1 MLLGNF
7 NDLGGRQIHQD
18 DMRVLQEEMLKAI
31 QLQYVGQ
38 GAFILQGCAVTGVAG
53 NYTIGNGLVMIN
65 GKVMEFTS
73 TTGIVSFPKYMVQ
86 AADIPQDS
94 FPLEQGGSAYKRTL
108 VKAEL
113 VDSVPGSGEFI
124 VMSASGGRNYN
135 DILATQFVR
144 LSGNQNV
151 NGQKN
156 FTSDVISNG
165 LNVNT
170 EINNINSSLSGKAN
184 KVTTI
189 SATEGLSG
197 GGDLSS
203 NRVIGIANGG
213 VTLGKL
219 ESSVQTRLV
228 PSGTIVMWS
237 GNPLALPTGWLLC
250 DGTSGTPNLKGRFI
264 VGYDGADVDYNSIG
278 KVGGAKTVTLTTS
291 QIPSHSHSMS
301 SAGSHQHYV
310 KEVVRGDEGS
320 SGDDQTV
327 GSYDEGGSNKY
338 TNYAGDHTHTINST
352 GGGGAHEN
360 RPPYY
365 ALAYIMKQ

>member
-18 DMRVLQEEMLKAI
+18 DMRILQEEMLKAI
-31 QLQYVGQ
+31 QLQYAGQ
-38 GAFILQGCAVTGVAG
+38 GAFKLQGCAVTDVAG
-53 NYTIGNGLVMIN
+53 NYTVGNGLVIIN
-65 GKVMEFTS
+65 GKVMEFSSTS
-73 TTGIVSFPKYMVQ
+73 GIVSFPKYMVQ

-113 VDSVPGSGEFI
+113 VDSIPGSGEFI
-124 VMSASGGRNYN
+124 VMSASGGRNY
-135 DILATQFVR
+135 DDVLGGKFVR
-144 LSGNQNV
+144 LQGNQTV

-165 LNVNT
+165 LNVNS
-170 EINNINSSLSGKAN
+170 EINNINSSLSVKAN
-184 KVTTI
+184 KATTI
-189 SATEGLSG
+189 TATEGLSG

-213 VTLGKL
+213 VTFGKL
-219 ESSVQTRLV
+219 ESAIQSRLI
-228 PSGTIVMWS
+228 PSGVIVMWS
-237 GNPLALPTGWLLC
+237 GNAASLPTGWLLC

-264 VGYDGADVDYNSIG
+264 VGYDGADIDYNAIG
-278 KVGGAKTVTLTTS
+278 KTGGAKTVTLTTT
-291 QIPSHSHSMS
+291 QMPSHSHSMS
-301 SAGSHQHYV
+301 FAGSHQHYV
-310 KEVVRGDEGS
+310 KEVSAGDEGS
-320 SGDDQTV
+320 SGTDQSV
-327 GSYDEGGSNKY
+327 GSYNESGTNKY
-338 TNYAGDHTHTINST
+338 TNFAGDHTHTINSA

-365 ALAYIMKQ
+365 VLAYIIKQ